1 MEPVKLVIATHGQF
15 GIELMRSAEM
25 LIGPM
30 QAVYLLSLRSEDNFD
45 TFVAH
50 AQALLTT
57 LTGPVCGLVDL
68 NGGTP
73 ANAMTFLTRQFPMR
87 VVAGLNLPMLLE
99 GYLQVSRQP
108 DTSLAEVVQT
118 CLQAGQ
124 RSVVETTAKY
134 QRNKS

>member
-1 MEPVKLVIATHGQF
+1 MEQVKLVIATHGHF

-30 QAVYLLSLRSEDNFD
+30 QDVYQLSLRTEDNFD

-50 AQALLTT
+50 AQTLLTT
-57 LTGPVCGLVDL
+57 LTGPICVLVDL

-73 ANAMTFLTRQFPMR
+73 ANAMTFLSRQFSMQ

-99 GYLQVSRQP
+99 GYLQIKRQP
-108 DTSLAEVVQT
+108 ATTLPQVVQT
-118 CLQAGQ
+118 CLQVGQ

-134 QRNKS
+134 Q